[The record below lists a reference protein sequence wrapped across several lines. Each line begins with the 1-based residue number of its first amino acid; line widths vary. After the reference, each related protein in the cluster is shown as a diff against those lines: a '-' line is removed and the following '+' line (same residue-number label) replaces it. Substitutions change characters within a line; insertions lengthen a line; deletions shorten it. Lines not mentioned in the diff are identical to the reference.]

1 MTRSKL
7 LAIRIR
13 RRSVAAAI
21 FSGRQLEYLDIL
33 HLCNEPAVVTDSVTR
48 FLGGIIDNFKP
59 ADAAVGTSR
68 AQQGRRVEELTQL
81 TESMLTTKGVPLWRI
96 EDKALLESFAVP
108 KLKNKEGLRS
118 IVLAFWP
125 HLSHK
130 QAAAFEAAA
139 LGLHVQTERLLS
151 HH

>member
-13 RRSVAAAI
+13 RRSIAAAI

-48 FLGGIIDNFKP
+48 FLMGIIDNFKP
-59 ADAAVGTSR
+59 MDAALGTSR
-68 AQQGRRVEELTQL
+68 AQQGRRVEEMTQL
-81 TESMLTTKGVPLWRI
+81 AQNILTGNGIPFWGI

-108 KLKNKEGLRS
+108 KLKNKESLRP
-118 IVLAFWP
+118 IVMAFWP
-125 HLSHK
+125 HLSYK

-139 LGLHVQTERLLS
+139 LGLHVQTERVLS
-151 HH
+151 HY